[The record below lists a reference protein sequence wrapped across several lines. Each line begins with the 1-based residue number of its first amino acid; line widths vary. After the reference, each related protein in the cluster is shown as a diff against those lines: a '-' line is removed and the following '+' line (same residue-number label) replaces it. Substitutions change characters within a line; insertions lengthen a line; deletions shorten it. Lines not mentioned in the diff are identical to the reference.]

1 MPMYHE
7 ALQDEAMIERQ
18 RASAQQAGLLGL
30 PVIGIAGRAQRASVD
45 SVGSE
50 FGFPGGDNH
59 SIGGNNNDHSGYRRE
74 REGRQGVLHSTRA
87 SSGVF
92 PEGGGSPEQERERRG
107 SVAPVPVPSTA
118 GSRSAA
124 AEIVEGGSGNGN
136 GKESGPGP
144 PIPGRES

>member
-1 MPMYHE
+1 MPMYYE

-18 RASAQQAGLLGL
+18 RASAQQAGLLSL
-30 PVIGIAGRAQRASVD
+30 PVIGIVGRAQRASVD

-59 SIGGNNNDHSGYRRE
+59 GVGGNNDDRGGYGRE
-74 REGRQGVLHSTRA
+74 REGRQSVLHSTRA

-92 PEGGGSPEQERERRG
+92 PEGGGSPERERERRG
-107 SVAPVPVPSTA
+107 SVAPVPVPEMQGA
-118 GSRSAA
+118 GSAA
-124 AEIVEGGSGNGN
+124 GGSVEGWIGNGN
-136 GKESGPGP
+136 ESGPGP

>member
-30 PVIGIAGRAQRASVD
+30 PVIGIVGRAQRASVD

-50 FGFPGGDNH
+50 LGFPGGDNH
-59 SIGGNNNDHSGYRRE
+59 GIGGNNDDRGGYGRE

-92 PEGGGSPEQERERRG
+92 PEGGGSPERERERRG
-107 SVAPVPVPSTA
+107 SVAPVPVPETQ
-118 GSRSAA
+118 GTGSAA
-124 AEIVEGGSGNGN
+124 GGSVEGGSGNGN
-136 GKESGPGP
+136 ESGPGPP